1 MKSIVLTSIIALFTF
16 GTVSAQKKE
25 TVKVWGNCGM
35 CEKTIETAA
44 KAAGATEA
52 DWNTETK
59 VLSVAYKAKKTDLS
73 KIEQAIAA
81 AGYDTQNFTAPD
93 AAYNKLHSCCQYER
107 KAGAAAHTQHQG
119 DCCKGGKCEK
129 HSMNCS
135 ECSNCKGGQ
144 GKCDADCCKDGKCS
158 SGKACCKKA

>member
-1 MKSIVLTSIIALFTF
+1 MKSIVLTTVIALFTF

-44 KAAGATEA
+44 KTAGATEA

-107 KAGAAAHTQHQG
+107 KAGAVAHTQHQG